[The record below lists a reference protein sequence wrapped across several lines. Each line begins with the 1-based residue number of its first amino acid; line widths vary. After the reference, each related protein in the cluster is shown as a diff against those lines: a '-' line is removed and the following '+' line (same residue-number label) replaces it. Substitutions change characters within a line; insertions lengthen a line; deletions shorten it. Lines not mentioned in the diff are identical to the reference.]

1 MNRPFPETY
10 AALAARV
17 ERHLPSTLA
26 LVPDGLLR
34 EAVAHVLLAGGKRFR
49 PVLCLVAAGVD
60 PFADPVDTEAAAIQ
74 AAALHAAAALEWMH
88 TYSLVHDDL
97 PALDDD
103 DWRRGRATLHR
114 KYDEAT
120 AILAGDVLH
129 AGALALAAGAPCG
142 DGQRADLC
150 AILAGASVAMVQGQV
165 LDTLPAAAPDTP
177 GLGFVLA
184 TIDGKT
190 GAMIRAA
197 LEMGACVAG
206 TRAANWAAF
215 GRVLGRLFQ
224 VSDDLLDVTGTLAG
238 LGKTPGKDAASRKVN
253 LVTLLGTEGARDF
266 LEACRDEARALA
278 ASLPADP
285 DLLRALA
292 DFVADRKS

>member
-1 MNRPFPETY
+1 MIRPFPESY
-10 AALAARV
+10 AALVQRF

-26 LVPDGLLR
+26 ILPDGLLR
-34 EAVAHVLLAGGKRFR
+34 DAVAHVLLGGGKRFR

-60 PFADPVDTEAAAIQ
+60 PFATPPAHEP
-74 AAALHAAAALEWMH
+74 AALHAAAALEWMH

-129 AGALALAAGAPCG
+129 AGALALATGAPCG

-190 GAMIRAA
+190 GAMIQAA

-224 VSDDLLDVTGTLAG
+224 VSDDLLDVTGTLAV

-253 LVTLLGTEGARDF
+253 LVALLGVDGARDF
-266 LEACRDEARALA
+266 LEACRDEARAL
-278 ASLPADP
+278 SNDLPADP